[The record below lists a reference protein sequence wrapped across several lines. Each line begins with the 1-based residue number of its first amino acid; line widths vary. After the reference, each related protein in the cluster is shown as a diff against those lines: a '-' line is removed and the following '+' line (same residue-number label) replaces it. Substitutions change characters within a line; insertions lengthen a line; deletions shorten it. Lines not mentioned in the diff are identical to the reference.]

1 MKKELILT
9 NDGSHS
15 LFVKKL
21 NETYHSIHGS
31 IVESNHVFIKNG
43 LNFISKLNINILEI
57 GFGTGLKS
65 TNTFKF
71 KSEKSELYKFR
82 TLSNI

>member
-15 LFVKKL
+15 LFIKKL

-31 IVESNHVFIKNG
+31 IAEAIMF
-43 LNFISKLNINILEI
+43 LLETDYNF
-57 GFGTGLKS
+57 T
-65 TNTFKF
+65 
-71 KSEKSELYKFR
+71 
-82 TLSNI
+82 

>member
-31 IVESNHVFIKNG
+31 ISSIMFLLETDY
-43 LNFISKLNINILEI
+43 NFIVN
-57 GFGTGLKS
+57 
-65 TNTFKF
+65 
-71 KSEKSELYKFR
+71 
-82 TLSNI
+82 

>member
-31 IVESNHVFIKNG
+31 IAESNHVFIRNG
-43 LNFISKLNINILEI
+43 LNFIVN
-57 GFGTGLKS
+57 
-65 TNTFKF
+65 
-71 KSEKSELYKFR
+71 
-82 TLSNI
+82 